1 MSSSS
6 GWRATAEELYE
17 VITGY
22 GKLIEVEKTDYK
34 RNVMATMK
42 WINEW
47 IHDSTEP
54 HKEFLFLM
62 EKIKSGFFIF
72 SFKLKS
78 IKKY

>member
-1 MSSSS
+1 MSYSS

-22 GKLIEVEKTDYK
+22 GKLIEVEKIDYK
-34 RNVMATMK
+34 RNIMVTMK

-47 IHDSTEP
+47 LHDSMKP

-62 EKIKSGFFIF
+62 ERK
-72 SFKLKS
+72 
-78 IKKY
+78 